1 MSFDNFSPAAFEVTL
16 STYSLENQNFKMK
29 NFNKTIDSGI
39 NRIGIDSPQSKS
51 NAKIQDNNLFLTI
64 AIELIDGQEEIIPVY
79 KGDTPRRVARKF
91 IVNHS
96 LQEELQEALI
106 ESIWEKIKYAEEHSL
121 KNLQLVNNNRMD
133 IIAKEETKI
142 EKSNKLS
149 SSVVQD
155 IQIIQKGEDI
165 SKMQNLNI

>member
-106 ESIWEKIKYAEEHSL
+106 ESI
-121 KNLQLVNNNRMD
+121 
-133 IIAKEETKI
+133 
-142 EKSNKLS
+142 
-149 SSVVQD
+149 
-155 IQIIQKGEDI
+155 
-165 SKMQNLNI
+165 